1 MPARSRL
8 APLARSCGLR
18 PPRSLASAAR
28 ARPYWRDCA
37 GSRQR
42 WRRSRPVGLDHERRF
57 RFFPDLSRSENTGT
71 GEDGD
76 FWDAP
81 HSRAEHAASLR
92 QRGPPTGF
100 PPLTSRL
107 AACFFADMRGVPARL
122 PCRTAP
128 RTPVPAIPPADGP
141 LACQCRTSTP
151 VPAIPLVPASPST
164 YRARRSAG
172 ACGGARTDTRTSPR
186 HQSAQTRSNLDW
198 KSRPKLACTDEKLF
212 TLPVSNTFYTSERR
226 KASGK
231 QKTR

>member
-42 WRRSRPVGLDHERRF
+42 RRRSRPVGLYHERRF
-57 RFFPDLSRSENTGT
+57 RFFTDLSRSEKACT

-81 HSRAEHAASLR
+81 
-92 QRGPPTGF
+92 
-100 PPLTSRL
+100 
-107 AACFFADMRGVPARL
+107 
-122 PCRTAP
+122 
-128 RTPVPAIPPADGP
+128 
-141 LACQCRTSTP
+141 LACLA
-151 VPAIPLVPASPST
+151 VPLPERPYRRYHWFQRPQAPTA
-164 YRARRSAG
+164 RARRSAG

>member
-1 MPARSRL
+1 MAKKPTRRAGPRETLSLLSR
-8 APLARSCGLR
+8 PFQKREHR
-18 PPRSLASAAR
+18 YR
-28 ARPYWRDCA
+28 
-37 GSRQR
+37 
-42 WRRSRPVGLDHERRF
+42 RRSRPVGLDHERRF

-107 AACFFADMRGVPARL
+107 ASCFFADMRGVPARL

-141 LACQCRTSTP
+141 LASLAPAGFARPARLP
-151 VPAIPLVPASPST
+151 VPHEH
-164 YRARRSAG
+164 
-172 ACGGARTDTRTSPR
+172 ARTGDTTGSN
-186 HQSAQTRSNLDW
+186 SAQTRSNLDW
-198 KSRPKLACTDEKLF
+198 KSRPKPARTGEKRF
-212 TLPVSNTFYTSERR
+212 TLPVSNIFYTSERR
-226 KASGK
+226 RASGK
-231 QKTR
+231 APSAPRV

>member
-1 MPARSRL
+1 MAKKPTRRAGPRETLSLLSR
-8 APLARSCGLR
+8 PFQKREHR
-18 PPRSLASAAR
+18 YR
-28 ARPYWRDCA
+28 
-37 GSRQR
+37 
-42 WRRSRPVGLDHERRF
+42 RRSRPVGLDHERRF

-164 YRARRSAG
+164 YRARAPVRWRVWWRAH
-172 ACGGARTDTRTSPR
+172 R
-186 HQSAQTRSNLDW
+186 HPYQPTTPERA
-198 KSRPKLACTDEKLF
+198 
-212 TLPVSNTFYTSERR
+212 NTFQSRLEIAPETGVHRRETLYTSGIEYFLHFGETESVR
-226 KASGK
+226 KTKNAL
-231 QKTR
+231 R

>member
-1 MPARSRL
+1 MAKKPTRRAGPRETLSLLSR
-8 APLARSCGLR
+8 PFQKREHR
-18 PPRSLASAAR
+18 YR
-28 ARPYWRDCA
+28 
-37 GSRQR
+37 
-42 WRRSRPVGLDHERRF
+42 RRSRPVGLDHERRF

-107 AACFFADMRGVPARL
+107 ASCFFADMRGVPARL

-128 RTPVPAIPPADGP
+128 RTPVPAIPLADCP
-141 LACQCRTSTP
+141 LASAARARPYRRYHWFQRPQAPT
-151 VPAIPLVPASPST
+151 A
-164 YRARRSAG
+164 RARRSAG

-198 KSRPKLACTDEKLF
+198 KSRPKLAFTDEKLF

-231 QKTR
+231 QKNALK